1 MRKFAVP
8 MLLTG
13 GLLLS
18 ATAFAAQETHP
29 VEPASTAK
37 HEMKHAMK
45 AEHKTEHSM
54 AEHAKMAE
62 HKTWE
67 HSKAAKPEMKHEM
80 KHEMQHEMKHET
92 KPEPKKPAEPTS
104 GGGK

>member
-45 AEHKTEHSM
+45 AEHKT
-54 AEHAKMAE
+54 
-62 HKTWE
+62 WE